1 MAVAGA
7 FTQAKTSTNNFSVIP
22 QKIAKVNSLV
32 LDCTVASLTG
42 TATGCA
48 PAAES
53 V

>member
-32 LDCTVASLTG
+32 VRRLTLIR
-42 TATGCA
+42 
-48 PAAES
+48 
-53 V
+53 VW